1 MDLKQKNWIM
11 LILAL
16 VLVAGSWALFSPP
29 AKKITMGLDIQGGLS
44 VILTAQPSAGQT
56 LTTDM
61 MDNSESIIRNRVDG
75 LGVKEASV
83 QRQGA
88 DSLLIQVPG
97 ISDPQAALKVL
108 GETGQLEFV
117 DVSSITDTTTLAAVQ
132 AGDKNVKLKDGTFK
146 AIELNGVKLNGG
158 TIKDSTVS
166 QDTKGNIV
174 VDLTMDSDGTK
185 VWADYTSK
193 NIGKQVA
200 VVLDGTVKSAPAV
213 QSAITTGKT
222 EISGSFTTA
231 EAKSLRTV
239 LISGSL
245 PVTLAQSE
253 ARIVGP
259 TLGQDSLNKGVLA
272 GMIGL
277 ILVGLYVIGYYRGLG
292 VVTASALVVFSS
304 LFMGVL
310 AIMSKMGVFSLTL
323 PGIAGVV
330 LTIGMAADSSILIN
344 ERYKEEVRIGK
355 SIQAAADSGTLH
367 GMKTSID
374 ADMVSLVSA
383 VVLYMFA
390 AGSVKGFALTLGIGI
405 CCDILMMVLYKRPI
419 LILTSNF
426 MSKAPK
432 VWGLS
437 KPAKDEKGGGAHA

>member
-108 GETGQLEFV
+108 GETGQLKFV

-146 AIELNGVKLNGG
+146 AIELNGVKLDGG

-200 VVLDGTVKSAPAV
+200 VVLDGTVKSEPTV

>member
-1 MDLKQKNWIM
+1 
-11 LILAL
+11 
-16 VLVAGSWALFSPP
+16 
-29 AKKITMGLDIQGGLS
+29 MGLDIQGGLS

-61 MDNSESIIRNRVDG
+61 MDRSEAIIRNRVDG

-83 QRQGA
+83 QKQGA

-97 ISDPQAALKVL
+97 ISDPQAALKIL
-108 GETGQLEFV
+108 GETGQLSFV
-117 DVSSITDTTTLAAVQ
+117 DVSSITDTTTLAAIA
-132 AGDKNVKLKDGTFK
+132 AGDKNVKLKEGTYK
-146 AIELNGVKLNGG
+146 AIELNGVKLDGG
-158 TIKDSTVS
+158 TISDSTVS
-166 QDTKGNIV
+166 QDSKGNIV
-174 VDLTMDSDGTK
+174 VDLTMNSDGTK

-213 QSAITTGKT
+213 QSAITDGKT
-222 EISGSFTTA
+222 EISGSFSTA

-245 PVTLAQSE
+245 PVTLNQSE

-272 GMIGL
+272 GLIGL
-277 ILVGLYVIGYYRGLG
+277 ILVGLYVICYYRGLG
-292 VVTASALVVFSS
+292 VVTASALVVFAS

-310 AIMSKMGVFSLTL
+310 AIMSKAGVFSLTL

-344 ERYKEEVRIGK
+344 ERYKEEVRVGK
-355 SIQAAADSGTLH
+355 SIPAAADSGTLH

-383 VVLYMFA
+383 IVLYLFA

-405 CCDILMMVLYKRPI
+405 CCDILMMILYKRPI

-426 MSKAPK
+426 MSKMPK
-432 VWGLS
+432 FWGLS
-437 KPAKDEKGGGAHA
+437 KSDKNVKGGDTHA